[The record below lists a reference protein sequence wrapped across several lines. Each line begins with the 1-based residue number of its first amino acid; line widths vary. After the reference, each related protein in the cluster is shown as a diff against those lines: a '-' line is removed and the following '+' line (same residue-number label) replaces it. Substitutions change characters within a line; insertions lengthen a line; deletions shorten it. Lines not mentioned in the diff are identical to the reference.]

1 MYLEIVTPDKSVFSG
16 EINSV
21 QLPGAAGSFE
31 ILPNHA
37 PVVSIL
43 EKGSIRIKTQEDED
57 IYYQIDGGVIE
68 MTNNKI
74 IVLAEMFY

>member
-16 EINSV
+16 EISSV
-21 QLPGAAGSFE
+21 QLPGASGSFE
-31 ILPNHA
+31 ILNNHA
-37 PVVSIL
+37 PIVSIL
-43 EKGSIRIKTQEDED
+43 EKGSIRVRTDEGD
-57 IYYQIDGGVIE
+57 EIFYQIDGGVIE

>member
-16 EINSV
+16 EITSV
-21 QLPGAAGSFE
+21 QLPGASGSFE
-31 ILPNHA
+31 ILNNHA
-37 PVVSIL
+37 PIVSIL
-43 EKGSIRIKTQEDED
+43 EKGSIRVRTTDSD
-57 IYYQIDGGVIE
+57 DVFYQIDGGVIE